1 MSYLEERAN
10 LAGKVAVVVG
20 GAFGVGAAVTMALA
34 EAGVDIAFCDRKADA
49 VESTQAAVTGLGR
62 HARGWVTD
70 AFDPAQLDAFYDA
83 FGNEFDRLDIL
94 VNVAGEAHIRPFIT
108 TTPAEWASDVHHN
121 FGWAIQSTSRALP
134 AILAGG
140 RGGSVINFTT
150 IEAHRGAAGLAA
162 YAGAKAGL
170 TNFSRALGVEL
181 APRRIRVNLIAPDT
195 TPSQTSRNAV
205 SAEILEAIGHTSPEL
220 VARSYGVYVPMGEA
234 PPAVALGDA
243 VLFLASDLSAWVTG
257 TTLHV
262 DGGTAASLG
271 FLHWGGPVEW
281 GPTPPPRLLGE
292 GAAG

>member
-1 MSYLEERAN
+1 MSYLDERAN

-49 VESTQAAVTGLGR
+49 VRTTQAAVTGLGR

-83 FGNEFDRLDIL
+83 CDKEFDRVDIL
-94 VNVAGEAHIRPFIT
+94 VNVAGEAHIRPFVT
-108 TTPAEWASDVHHN
+108 TTPAEWTSDVHQN
-121 FGWAIQSTSRALP
+121 FGWVMQSTSRALP
-134 AILAGG
+134 KMLAGG

-181 APRRIRVNLIAPDT
+181 APQRIRVNLIAPDT
-195 TPSQTSRNAV
+195 TPSETSSNTV
-205 SAEILEAIGHTSPEL
+205 SPEVLEAIGHTSPEL
-220 VARSYGVYVPMGEA
+220 VARSYGMYVPMGEA
-234 PPAVALGDA
+234 PPAESLGDA

-262 DGGTAASLG
+262 DGGTAASMG

-281 GPTPPPRLLGE
+281 SPAPPARLFRE
-292 GAAG
+292 DIVD

>member
-1 MSYLEERAN
+1 MRYLEERVN

-20 GAFGVGAAVTMALA
+20 GAFGVGEAVTLALA
-34 EAGVDIAFCDRKADA
+34 NAGVDVALCDRKADA
-49 VESTQAAVTGLGR
+49 VQKTQAAVRAVGR

-83 FGNEFDRLDIL
+83 FGTEFDRLDIL
-94 VNVAGEAHIRPFIT
+94 VNVAGEAHIRPFVT
-108 TTPAEWASDVHHN
+108 TTAQEWTSDVHRN

-134 AILAGG
+134 KMLAGA
-140 RGGSVINFTT
+140 RGGSIINFTT

-181 APRRIRVNLIAPDT
+181 APQRVRVNLIAPDT
-195 TPSQTSRNAV
+195 TPSETSRNAV
-205 SAEILEAIGHTSPEL
+205 SAEVLQAIGHTSPEL
-220 VARSYGVYVPMGEA
+220 VARSYGMYVPMGEA
-234 PPAVALGDA
+234 PPAEALGDA
-243 VLFLASDLSAWVTG
+243 VLFLASDLSAWITG
-257 TTLHV
+257 TVLHV

-281 GPTPPPRLLGE
+281 SPAPPARLFGE
-292 GAAG
+292 GADG